1 MVEDM
6 NKIVSVV
13 FCFLLVSSTL
23 IFPIQSDASQQDE
36 IIYVDVDNT
45 DGPWDGS
52 FEHPFQYIQNAIDAA
67 SEGDTVFVR
76 NGQYKE
82 NIVIDQ
88 SIFLR
93 GEHKVNTIIDG
104 GKKSNVICIE
114 DDEVEVSNFF
124 ITDGG
129 IHTFDAGIKLFSS
142 DNSISENIID
152 NNMVGIF
159 LQNSSNNL
167 ITENIFLDGK
177 VGLHLNFSSNFNLIS
192 KNSFSNLSYGMSLS
206 YSSNNNILLN
216 NTLNTSRFGILI
228 GLESSFNKVS
238 ENSVCNSNWGI
249 FLDSSNNDISF
260 NYIADNHDGIRMDE
274 HSSSNTVYGNLIV
287 SNWGGISLY
296 ESTNNNKISSN
307 VICDNT
313 IGVGLYLSNS
323 NEIKENNFIDNSY
336 HVDMENSFFNTW
348 NMNYWD
354 DWIGF
359 GPKLIT
365 GKIEI
370 WNVGIFP
377 WFEFDWHP
385 ASEPYDIDGGG
396 L

>member
-1 MVEDM
+1 M
-6 NKIVSVV
+6 NKIGSVV
-13 FCFLLVSSTL
+13 FCFLIVSSTL
-23 IFPIQSDASQQDE
+23 IFPIQSDAFQQDE
-36 IIYVDVDNT
+36 IIYVDDDNI

-52 FEHPFQYIQNAIDAA
+52 IEHPFQYIQDGIAAAI
-67 SEGDTVFVR
+67 EGDTVFVR

-124 ITDGG
+124 ITNAG

-142 DNSISENIID
+142 ENSISENIID
-152 NNMVGIF
+152 NNMIGIF

-167 ITENIFLDGK
+167 ITENIFLDGQ
-177 VGLHLNFSSNFNLIS
+177 VGLHLNFSSNFNFIS

-206 YSSNNNILLN
+206 YSTNNILVN
-216 NTLNTSRFGILI
+216 NTLNTSRYGMLI
-228 GLESSFNKVS
+228 GLESLFNEVS
-238 ENSVCNSNWGI
+238 ENIVCNSECGI
-249 FLDSSNNDISF
+249 FLDSSNNNISF
-260 NYIADNHDGIRMDE
+260 NYISNNHDGIRMDE
-274 HSSSNTVYGNLIV
+274 HSSSNTIYENLIV

-307 VICDNT
+307 VICNNT
-313 IGVGLYLSNS
+313 IGVGLYLSNT

-348 NMNYWD
+348 KMNYWD

-365 GKIEI
+365 GKVEI

-385 ASEPYDIDGGG
+385 AQEPYDLIGGG
-396 L
+396 YE

>member
-1 MVEDM
+1 LTKSGSAVLILLLFICP
-6 NKIVSVV
+6 IVIPVQLTTAES
-13 FCFLLVSSTL
+13 LNT
-23 IFPIQSDASQQDE
+23 
-36 IIYVDVDNT
+36 IYVDDDNT

-52 FEHPFQYIQNAIDAA
+52 MEHPFQYIQDGIDAA

-93 GEHKVNTIIDG
+93 GEQKINTIIDG
-104 GKKSNVICIE
+104 GKKSDVICIE
-114 DDEVEVSNFF
+114 DDEVKVSNFF
-124 ITDGG
+124 ITNGG

-142 DNSISENIID
+142 ENSISANIID

-159 LQNSSNNL
+159 LQNSSDNL
-167 ITENIFLDGK
+167 ITENIFIDGQ

-206 YSSNNNILLN
+206 YSSNNILLN
-216 NTLNTSRFGILI
+216 NTLNTSRFGMLI
-228 GLESSFNKVS
+228 DLESSFNKVS
-238 ENSVCNSNWGI
+238 ENIVCNSKWGI
-249 FLDSSNNDISF
+249 FFGSSNNNISF
-260 NYIADNHDGIRMDE
+260 NYIANNHEGIRMDE
-274 HSSSNTVYGNLIV
+274 YSSSNTVCGNLIV

-296 ESTNNNKISSN
+296 ESTSNNKISSN
-307 VICDNT
+307 VICNNT
-313 IGVGLYLSNS
+313 VGVGLYLSNS

-336 HVDMENSFFNTW
+336 HVNMENSFFNTW
-348 NMNYWD
+348 NRNYWD

-385 ASEPYDIDGGG
+385 AKKPYDISGGG
-396 L
+396 MNR